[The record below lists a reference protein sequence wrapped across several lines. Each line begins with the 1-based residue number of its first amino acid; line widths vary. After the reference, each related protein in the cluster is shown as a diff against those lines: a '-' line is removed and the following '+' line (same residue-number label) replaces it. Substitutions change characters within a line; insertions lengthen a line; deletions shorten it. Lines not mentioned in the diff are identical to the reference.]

1 MVNVK
6 KIFQTTNKMVAIGT
20 YLQKAEAQQIAKLVE
35 SLVTVQSI
43 DLHRL
48 RAKKAKNECVAKF

>member
-43 DLHRL
+43 DLQRL

>member
-20 YLQKAEAQQIAKLVE
+20 YLQKAEAQQIAKLVG

-43 DLHRL
+43 DLQRL